1 MNKGKRPKRVLQTP
15 YTQFFGR
22 ADENDGGGGGST
34 WIKGMQVA
42 ELKKKKKSGA
52 QTVYMDGAVRNGG
65 SLVDA
70 RNAAVNDNGT
80 GETKYRR

>member
-1 MNKGKRPKRVLQTP
+1 MDQRHAS
-15 YTQFFGR
+15 GR
-22 ADENDGGGGGST
+22 AE
-34 WIKGMQVA
+34 
-42 ELKKKKKSGA
+42 KKKKSGA

>member
-1 MNKGKRPKRVLQTP
+1 VNKGEKPERVLQTP
-15 YTQFFGR
+15 YTQGVFFGR

-42 ELKKKKKSGA
+42 ELKKKSGA
-52 QTVYMDGAVRNGG
+52 QTVYVDGAVRNGG